1 MNGKL
6 LFLDIDGTLTEPGY
20 NTPPESALKA
30 IKMAQKNGHK
40 VFLCSGRNLAMLRP
54 LLKYGFNG
62 YVASAGGYVVALL
75 NVLTAHTETTD
86 LKTFLKAQTN
96 FQTASFCASA
106 VSSVKP

>member
-40 VFLCSGRNLAMLRP
+40 VTYARRYFL
-54 LLKYGFNG
+54 LL
-62 YVASAGGYVVALL
+62 
-75 NVLTAHTETTD
+75 VLD
-86 LKTFLKAQTN
+86 LFW
-96 FQTASFCASA
+96 
-106 VSSVKP
+106 